1 MALSSL
7 PGLIDLKIN
16 LSTQNEALTILNQL
30 PNLQYLNGKS
40 TRDETHIVDI
50 DDKDVESI
58 SLNNE
63 ISNLNTIFTT
73 ISERLKIMNKDS
85 NKEFFDEFQEI
96 LRSEISNINKSV
108 DNTVPNYIYA
118 TNVVS
123 SKIKIFK
130 FFKNKFLEILEKKD
144 ADSSKIMKE
153 IVDNILKSFD
163 FLVNI
168 IFKLY
173 PKIDDKTEN
182 LRKQLDEALKAAH
195 IVDGEIVGFEDKI
208 KQVNKDREQLLKQHQ
223 DEKQFLLEKIERLER
238 ENKIMTEK
246 LIKNAKDIIS
256 NNVDIS
262 GLSNINLNNNMNN
275 LNNSPKENYNVEM
288 TQGNKSKLASN
299 VMVSPTGSRIL
310 TAKMMRDIV
319 NEIYQSKVEFDK
331 KCLESKMPRETME
344 QHMYTFLNQKYGLK
358 NLIIEWATSII
369 NGIKM
374 YSNEDSDI
382 SLFGKILRNEL
393 EEDSRIVLQRV
404 KSTITDLLTYFLKS
418 KFPLKSTAE
427 IKDMVTQKSTGLLL
441 EDEWKGI
448 VYYVYQ
454 KDDAANLENRIT
466 DFIRKNGGSKFDQSG
481 KKLTREEIINLSRQ
495 KEEFKIS
502 YKDFQKILLD
512 YQIKSREKYLKNF
525 VYVFKKSDTD
535 NNGIINEEEF
545 VSLLSMMGVYG
556 DQLEENSIRL
566 LTVVD
571 PYNNKQITF
580 SECVSLFSMVA
591 IYLF

>member
-1 MALSSL
+1 M
-7 PGLIDLKIN
+7 
-16 LSTQNEALTILNQL
+16 
-30 PNLQYLNGKS
+30 
-40 TRDETHIVDI
+40 
-50 DDKDVESI
+50 
-58 SLNNE
+58 
-63 ISNLNTIFTT
+63 
-73 ISERLKIMNKDS
+73 
-85 NKEFFDEFQEI
+85 
-96 LRSEISNINKSV
+96 
-108 DNTVPNYIYA
+108 PNYIYA

-130 FFKNKFLEILEKKD
+130 FFKNKFLDILEKKD
-144 ADSSKIMKE
+144 SDSSKIIKE
-153 IVDNILKSFD
+153 IIDNILKSFD

-182 LRKQLDEALKAAH
+182 LRKQLDEALKAAQ
-195 IVDGEIVGFEDKI
+195 IVDGEIAGFEEKI
-208 KQVNKDREQLLKQHQ
+208 NQVTREREIMSKQHHE
-223 DEKQFLLEKIERLER
+223 EKLFLLEKIERLEK
-238 ENKIMTEK
+238 ENKMMTDK
-246 LIKNAKDIIS
+246 LLKNAKDIIS
-256 NNVDIS
+256 SNNNVNDYS
-262 GLSNINLNNNMNN
+262 PNLNH
-275 LNNSPKENYNVEM
+275 LNNSPKDYQNETTKDLNKSR
-288 TQGNKSKLASN
+288 QGNN

-319 NEIYQSKVEFDK
+319 NEIYTSKVEFDK

-344 QHMYTFLNQKYGLK
+344 QHMYTYLNQKYGLK
-358 NLIIEWATSII
+358 NLIIEWATIII

-374 YSNEDSDI
+374 YSHEDSDI

-404 KSTITDLLTYFLKS
+404 KTTITDLLTYFLKS
-418 KFPLKSTAE
+418 KFPLKSSAE
-427 IKDMVTQKSTGLLL
+427 IKEVVAQKSQGFLL

-454 KDDAANLENRIT
+454 KDDAANLENRIL
-466 DFIRKNGGSKFDQSG
+466 DFIRKKGSSNLEQTG

-495 KEEFKIS
+495 KEEFKIA
-502 YKDFQKILLD
+502 YRDFQKILLD
-512 YQIKSREKYLKNF
+512 YQVKSRDKYLKNF
-525 VYVFKKSDTD
+525 VYLFKKCDND

-556 DQLEENSIRL
+556 DQLEDNSIRL

-580 SECVSLFSMVA
+580 SECVSLFSMV
-591 IYLF
+591 YLY